1 MRPRDADSEQ
11 THARIMQAAHA
22 LLEESGPDAVSLRGV
37 ARRAKMSVGSVS
49 YYFASRDELVETCLD
64 EHYGR
69 LSAIATRHLDELATG
84 KPIEAVMRDAAREL
98 YFFAFEERALVRLQ
112 LASHVEH
119 GGLPPERIQS
129 FHRRVFEAI
138 AKRAGPLIAHPRP
151 WLAIQTLVYA
161 VVRFATL
168 SSFERRLYTSTET
181 DSEANAIIADHVA
194 ELTVRILL

>member
-11 THARIMQAAHA
+11 THGRIMEAARA
-22 LLEESGPDAVSLRGV
+22 LLEERGPDAVSLRGV

-49 YYFASRDELVETCLD
+49 YYFSSRDELVETCLD

-69 LSAIATRHLDELATG
+69 LSAIATRHLDQFAAG
-84 KPIEAVMRDAAREL
+84 KAIEETIRDAAKEL

-112 LASHVEH
+112 LVSQAER
-119 GGLPPERIQS
+119 GGLPPERIQN
-129 FHRRVFEAI
+129 FHRRVFQVI
-138 AKRAGPLIAHPRP
+138 SKRAGPLLAHPRP

-168 SSFERRLYTSTET
+168 SSFERRLYTSAES
-181 DSEANAIIADHVA
+181 DEDANVIIADHVA
-194 ELTVRILL
+194 ELAIRILL